1 MAYDEKMHVYSSVA
15 VEIAGHPLSK
25 EVEFALLDM
34 DPLARALQE
43 NARCWVTAL
52 GKLLNES
59 AKESLT
65 GLGNQ
70 LQVSRV
76 TVCPNITIKI
86 L

>member
-25 EVEFALLDM
+25 EVEFALLVM

-70 LQVSRV
+70 LQVSGLS
-76 TVCPNITIKI
+76 I